1 MNDTT
6 GQWPQIEDWQAA
18 LLEAHKHFLDHD
30 LSGCALERETEK
42 EDSPPLPPL
51 LGDNSVVFRMRARFQ
66 KRRAVKLWLRQ
77 VQSRISR
84 YGALEA
90 VWPAAPF
97 LAGLRILPEGIRI
110 IRPYPV
116 LDMDFLG
123 GIRLDEFLA
132 KKYLDPTA
140 MDELLKA
147 WFALSAAMEGPGWSH
162 GDLRPDN
169 ILVLHRP
176 EDALRLRLVDYDGFF
191 VKDAELPPSGSIG
204 RPDFQHPLRR
214 SLKYEGALADR
225 FPFLLHAT
233 AFAAIRAKGGKI
245 WTRHGGG
252 AGTLFTNLDLV
263 KPGRSELLGECMDSK
278 DPDLRVLA
286 EHLVRALSNPIEETP
301 PLDEIGVSWLKKSGG
316 KKGVAHPGA
325 SGAKASPTTEK
336 STVAPVTSLALSSD
350 NKQIAVGNQDGLLR
364 IMDRSGKRT
373 VAKFSDHRSQINALA
388 FSVNGQMVYSAG
400 MDCLVC
406 AFQWVQQESPWHHY
420 AHNHS
425 TTCLAVDRMGEYF
438 LSGGGDGT
446 IVLRTL
452 ETLKDSEPLKAHRG
466 RVSACAFLGNL
477 VVTTGLDDGK
487 VATWQTKGL
496 TPLAKADFHGD
507 CIIDMDA
514 NAYVKLIA
522 LSVSSR
528 RIGFFEPN
536 TLKRSPLKIDTL
548 VTVHSLRFS
557 PKGTYLAGGCA
568 DGSVRVW
575 HTQSG
580 KLVGYQMVHAKKP
593 ILAVIWLA
601 GGSGL
606 LVGTNDGQVKKY
618 SLGWLRFCAFFRP
631 KESEQPGSRH

>member
-1 MNDTT
+1 
-6 GQWPQIEDWQAA
+6 
-18 LLEAHKHFLDHD
+18 
-30 LSGCALERETEK
+30 
-42 EDSPPLPPL
+42 
-51 LGDNSVVFRMRARFQ
+51 
-66 KRRAVKLWLRQ
+66 
-77 VQSRISR
+77 
-84 YGALEA
+84 
-90 VWPAAPF
+90 
-97 LAGLRILPEGIRI
+97 
-110 IRPYPV
+110 
-116 LDMDFLG
+116 
-123 GIRLDEFLA
+123 
-132 KKYLDPTA
+132 
-140 MDELLKA
+140 
-147 WFALSAAMEGPGWSH
+147 
-162 GDLRPDN
+162 
-169 ILVLHRP
+169 
-176 EDALRLRLVDYDGFF
+176 
-191 VKDAELPPSGSIG
+191 
-204 RPDFQHPLRR
+204 
-214 SLKYEGALADR
+214 
-225 FPFLLHAT
+225 
-233 AFAAIRAKGGKI
+233 
-245 WTRHGGG
+245 
-252 AGTLFTNLDLV
+252 
-263 KPGRSELLGECMDSK
+263 MDSQ

-425 TTCLAVDRMGEYF
+425 TTCLAVDRMGEYL

-452 ETLKDSEPLKAHRG
+452 ETLKDSEPLRAHRG

-477 VVTTGLDDGK
+477 VVTSGLDDGK

-631 KESEQPGSRH
+631 KESEQPGTRH